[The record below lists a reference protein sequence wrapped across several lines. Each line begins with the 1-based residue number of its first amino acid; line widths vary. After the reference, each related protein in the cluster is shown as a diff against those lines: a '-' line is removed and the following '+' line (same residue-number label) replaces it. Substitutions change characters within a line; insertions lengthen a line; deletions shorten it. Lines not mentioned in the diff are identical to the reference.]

1 MLPFLKKKIIKKN
14 KINFETYQIQVSTAE
29 SKPNPTRKSNETLVK
44 LFLK

>member
-14 KINFETYQIQVSTAE
+14 KVNFETYQIQVSTAE